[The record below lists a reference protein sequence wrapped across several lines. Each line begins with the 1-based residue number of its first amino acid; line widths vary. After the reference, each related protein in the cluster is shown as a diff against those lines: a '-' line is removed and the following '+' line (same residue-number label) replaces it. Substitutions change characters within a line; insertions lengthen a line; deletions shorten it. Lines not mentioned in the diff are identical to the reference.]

1 MVKNSF
7 SLKLSKAILEKD
19 SRLCVGLDPRL
30 DSLPKSIID
39 QSLKLYGPTHQAA
52 ASAILN
58 FNRQIIEFVAEYAVA
73 IKPQIAFYEIFG
85 AAGIETFWQTVNL
98 ASQAGLVVIADAK
111 RGDIDSTARAYAEAY
126 LGGNALFGKPQTTQ
140 IDAITVSPFLGFD
153 TLEPFVTAAR
163 DQSKGLFIL
172 VKTSNKGSGDI
183 QNLRCDGQSVSERI
197 AAQIRRQSFPTDQ
210 YGYQSLGAVV
220 GATHPRFAKKLRSLL
235 PTSIFLVPGF
245 GAQGADPALLA
256 NFFGENGLGAIVNSS
271 RGITACFAR
280 EDKNYLAKIAQSAKD
295 SKQQINQASLKKS

>member
-153 TLEPFVTAAR
+153 TLEPFVTAA
-163 DQSKGLFIL
+163 
-172 VKTSNKGSGDI
+172 
-183 QNLRCDGQSVSERI
+183 
-197 AAQIRRQSFPTDQ
+197 QIGR
-210 YGYQSLGAVV
+210 AHV
-220 GATHPRFAKKLRSLL
+220 
-235 PTSIFLVPGF
+235 
-245 GAQGADPALLA
+245 
-256 NFFGENGLGAIVNSS
+256 
-271 RGITACFAR
+271 
-280 EDKNYLAKIAQSAKD
+280 
-295 SKQQINQASLKKS
+295 